1 MLAQE
6 MKNVA
11 YPPLGLFP
19 TYCFEHDKDTLR
31 VTYDLGS
38 QLTLRSKI
46 GSFSG
51 RTVVID
57 QTTTLGSINA
67 IRAHIDELKT
77 MPLNDGDFTPSQD
90 LEKLSMHPA
99 KVSSDVI
106 EALALSRPTPI
117 YPERAKA
124 NHVSGIVLVGAT
136 IGRDGRVHAMT
147 IISAPDV
154 DLAIAAL
161 AAVRAVEI

>member
-1 MLAQE
+1 
-6 MKNVA
+6 
-11 YPPLGLFP
+11 
-19 TYCFEHDKDTLR
+19 
-31 VTYDLGS
+31 
-38 QLTLRSKI
+38 
-46 GSFSG
+46 
-51 RTVVID
+51 
-57 QTTTLGSINA
+57 
-67 IRAHIDELKT
+67 
-77 MPLNDGDFTPSQD
+77 MPLNDGDFAISQD

-161 AAVRAVEI
+161 AAVRQWKYKPYLLDGEPVEIRTQMTLHFNMSR